1 MFQDSGWD
9 LADVEEQKGQRAAI
23 SSLALLLEVKI
34 RGFQ

>member
-9 LADVEEQKGQRAAI
+9 LIYVEEQKGQRSAI
-23 SSLALLLEVKI
+23 SSLVLLLEVKI